1 MKSFLLKVKHFF
13 KRNIYPIT
21 VTVCTVLVLA
31 IIAVSAYAAISDK
44 RGVNGDIPS
53 TPVVSDQSNGEQED
67 DKKEDNTPKPEP
79 VEFVL
84 PFDGA
89 SVSKRYTDDTL
100 LEDRTTKS
108 WHTHRAMDFACKDG
122 QKVVAVHDGKIEK
135 VEHTMM
141 NGTVVHLKV
150 NDELTVVYYGLSSD
164 LDINEGDT
172 VKRGQSIGA
181 VTSFLTE
188 KMEGIHL
195 HLELYKQGKLCNPTE
210 YFTFSK

>member
-21 VTVCTVLVLA
+21 VTVCTAIVLA
-31 IIAVSAYAAISDK
+31 IIAVSAYVAVSGRD
-44 RGVNGDIPS
+44 GVNGDIPS
-53 TPVVSDQSNGEQED
+53 TPVVSDQSSG
-67 DKKEDNTPKPEP
+67 EDNTDKDKVEDPKPEP
-79 VEFVL
+79 IEFVL
-84 PFDGA
+84 PFEGA

-108 WHTHRAMDFACKDG
+108 WHTHRAMDFACKEG
-122 QKVVAVHDGKIEK
+122 QKVVAVHDGKVEK

-141 NGTVVHLKV
+141 NGTVVHLKI
-150 NDELTVVYYGLSSD
+150 NDELTVVYYGLSSN

-172 VKRGQSIGA
+172 VKRGQNIGS

-195 HLELYKQGKLCNPTE
+195 HLELYKQGKLANPTE